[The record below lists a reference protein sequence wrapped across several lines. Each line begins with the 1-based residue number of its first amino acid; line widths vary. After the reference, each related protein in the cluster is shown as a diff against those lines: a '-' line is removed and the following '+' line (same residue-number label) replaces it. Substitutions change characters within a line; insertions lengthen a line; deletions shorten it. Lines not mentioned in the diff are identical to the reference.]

1 MRLVGTPPTLLFGK
15 IRPRPGSV
23 RANYGFLRAF
33 DRPLPQAQHGLYKR
47 ITNPPPKHGASFTP
61 KNRWPKLAVGDSHR
75 QRLPP
80 RCRRPSLPIAP
91 PGLPRPSLAAA
102 SRPPARHVSPPSREP
117 PFRSIGRH
125 KRSPP
130 ICSIRS
136 DRRAPQSQ
144 TSNRTPLQPRSN
156 KYEPLVYERRTLGA
170 FFSHH
175 GKIPIGG
182 KDGDHAA

>member
-1 MRLVGTPPTLLFGK
+1 MQLQKDDWARCQFW
-15 IRPRPGSV
+15 SN
-23 RANYGFLRAF
+23 RANN
-33 DRPLPQAQHGLYKR
+33 
-47 ITNPPPKHGASFTP
+47 NPPPKHGASFTP